1 MVSHVTLG
9 NLIVDRDR
17 YQVWVGKQRVALTY
31 VEFELLFCLARNSG
45 RVMPRGALL
54 EEVWGTASEGDA
66 KKLTVHIS
74 RLRKKI
80 RDSHPW
86 QIRTVTKRGY
96 ALANVGLGPEPNG
109 GRRPTLVPAASRQAL
124 AGGG

>member
-17 YQVWVGKQRVALTY
+17 YEVWVSKQRVGLTY
-31 VEFELLFCLARNSG
+31 VEFELLFCLAQNSG

-54 EEVWGTASEGDA
+54 EAVWGTASEGDA
-66 KKLTVHIS
+66 RKLTVHIS

-96 ALANVGLGPEPNG
+96 ALANVDLGPEPSN
-109 GRRPTLVPAASRQAL
+109 GRRPTLVPAPSRQVL